1 MNPAR
6 RMKPV
11 EMLPTLITLGNL
23 FCGFLAIAYLT
34 DSNHL
39 GNDDATRIVL
49 YKNAMWCVLLAMIFD
64 AVDGKIARMVGA
76 ASDFGA
82 QIDSLSDVISF
93 GVAPAL
99 LFKVMAETSGT
110 VSPRIAL
117 VLAVVYVAC
126 AALRLAR
133 FNVETDVGEEHH
145 RFFKGLPS
153 PAAAACVL
161 ALGYLNIAL
170 DSESAKSWVG
180 KAMPFLV
187 PAVGFLM
194 TSRFRYVHAT
204 NALFGER
211 KTFGFV
217 VLLVFV
223 GALVMTRAD
232 IVLPCVMVAYVASG
246 PIGWLRSKVR
256 KPAPGAAE
264 GKPVV
269 PADDDDEVI

>member
-1 MNPAR
+1 MNPTR

-39 GNDDATRIVL
+39 GNTDPVRLGL
-49 YKNAMWCVLLAMIFD
+49 YQKPMWCILLAMIFD
-64 AVDGKIARMVGA
+64 AIDGKIARMVGV

-93 GVAPAL
+93 GAAPAL
-99 LFKVMAETSGT
+99 LFKVMAETSGVVT
-110 VSPRIAL
+110 PKAAL

-145 RFFKGLPS
+145 RHFKGLPS

-161 ALGYLNIAL
+161 ALGFLNITL
-170 DSESAKSWVG
+170 DPVTAHSWVVD
-180 KAMPFLV
+180 AMPFLV
-187 PAVGFLM
+187 PAIGFLM
-194 TSRFRYVHAT
+194 VSRFKYAHAT

-211 KTFGFV
+211 KTFGFL
-217 VLLVFV
+217 VLVLFA
-223 GALVMTRAD
+223 GALVMWRAD
-232 IVLPCVMVAYVASG
+232 ILIPLVMIAYVASG
-246 PIGWLRSKVR
+246 PLAWVRAKLRR
-256 KPAPGAAE
+256 APAAPAAAA
-264 GKPVV
+264 
-269 PADDDDEVI
+269 PAEDDDEVI

>member
-1 MNPAR
+1 
-6 RMKPV
+6 MKPV

-39 GNDDATRIVL
+39 GNTDPVRISL
-49 YKNAMWCVLLAMIFD
+49 YQKAMWCVLLAMIFD
-64 AVDGKIARMVGA
+64 ALDGKIARMVGA

-93 GVAPAL
+93 GAAPAL
-99 LFKVMAETSGT
+99 LFKVMAETSGV
-110 VSPRIAL
+110 VSPKIAL

-145 RFFKGLPS
+145 KYFKGLPS

-161 ALGYLNIAL
+161 ALGYLNISL
-170 DSESAKSWVG
+170 DNESAKSWVG
-180 KAMPFLV
+180 AAMPFLV
-187 PAVGFLM
+187 PAIGFLM

-204 NALFGER
+204 NALFGGR
-211 KTFGFV
+211 KTFGFL
-217 VLLVFV
+217 VLLVFI
-223 GALVMTRAD
+223 GALVFSRAD
-232 IVLPCVMVAYVASG
+232 ILLPCVMVLYVASG
-246 PIGWLRSKVR
+246 PIGWLKSKWR
-256 KPAPGAAE
+256 RPSPGLESSRRASPEDA
-264 GKPVV
+264 
-269 PADDDDEVI
+269 DDEVI